1 MVPSFLKV
9 AAVSAVG
16 IGGTAGTV
24 YLGGKAVNFSE
35 IQDESDEL
43 IDTFKDKFEGR
54 LVTAKASDKKWQT
67 RFKKLQEA
75 KAKKP
80 QESGI
85 PEVSKAEELQKW
97 CQDASIAAF
106 DTSKEKV
113 FEDYCVLI
121 NEEQAS
127 KKLIQK
133 GNGWK
138 DANERL
144 SKAKDSDISE
154 ELKKVRDKV
163 KTDLEE
169 SKELENWC
177 TSKYSSPFKG
187 KKDQEFIYLGTYC
200 TEVKKPAKPAAS
212 KAPQAADPVKKD

>member
-1 MVPSFLKV
+1 MQTVMVPSFLKV

-67 RFKKLQEA
+67 RFTKLTSDEA
-75 KAKKP
+75 KNL
-80 QESGI
+80 QGL

-106 DTSKEKV
+106 DKSKEKV

-133 GNGWK
+133 GKDWK

-144 SKAKDSDISE
+144 SKAKDSDISD

-163 KTDLEE
+163 KTDLEK

-200 TEVKKPAKPAAS
+200 TEIKKPAAS
-212 KAPQAADPVKKD
+212 KAPQAAEPKKN